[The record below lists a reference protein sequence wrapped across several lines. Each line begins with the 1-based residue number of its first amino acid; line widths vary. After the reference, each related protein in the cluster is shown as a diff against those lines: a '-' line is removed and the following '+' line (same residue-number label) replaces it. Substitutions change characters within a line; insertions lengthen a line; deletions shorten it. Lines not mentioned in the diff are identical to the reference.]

1 MSLYILQFSSYM
13 KFTPFLIWVCGTE
26 FWRSQ
31 IPAPATK
38 VRDTRFPWRSQ
49 RDSNKLGRI
58 RYQSQVTNSHILFT
72 PCFVCKSICHE
83 ITLPWDMRGLYQTQ
97 SRKIIKLNQ
106 TTFFKPNF
114 WRFNGPM
121 NDKVASIGH
130 LVVGSYGNFLAKSDL
145 LLLFF

>member
-1 MSLYILQFSSYM
+1 LTSIRYSLLLPKSWTLIFFLLIIPLFILCCSNNVYFKLMSLYILQFSSYM

-26 FWRSQ
+26 FWWSQ

-72 PCFVCKSICHE
+72 PCFARASAMK
-83 ITLPWDMRGLYQTQ
+83 LPSLGTWEDFT
-97 SRKIIKLNQ
+97 KH
-106 TTFFKPNF
+106 
-114 WRFNGPM
+114 
-121 NDKVASIGH
+121 KVE
-130 LVVGSYGNFLAKSDL
+130 K
-145 LLLFF
+145 